1 MLQRAVLA
9 VLIFGSA
16 ISAAPA
22 DDKAKAADN
31 KAAPAKAGK
40 AKKADADTG
49 DKTLPTKDQLAK
61 AGDIT
66 ARVIK
71 VDPTE
76 KLVTVATMNPE
87 VASSIAKLQ
96 AQIGMQAYN
105 TNVVD
110 RMRQIANIQ
119 VDIAR
124 KEQQLY
130 KGNGPQIEIQA
141 LDDAKVRLADP
152 PPQYDAK
159 GNPRKLTPYE
169 RRALQ
174 GPGNSWGYP
183 GDFDSL
189 KSDQMVRIFLLKKRD
204 ASKTSSYR
212 PKTPSKETTP
222 ASKEAGAQPPLYTAE
237 IRIIK
242 DTDH

>member
-1 MLQRAVLA
+1 MLQRAFLA
-9 VLIFGSA
+9 VLLFGTA
-16 ISAAPA
+16 IQAATA
-22 DDKAKAADN
+22 DDKPKAADN

-66 ARVIK
+66 ARVVK
-71 VDPTE
+71 VDPAE

-87 VASSIAKLQ
+87 VANGIATLQ
-96 AQIGMQAYN
+96 AQIRMQAYN

-110 RMRQIANIQ
+110 RTRQIANMQ
-119 VDIAR
+119 MDIAR

-141 LDDAKVRLADP
+141 LDDAKIRLADP

-183 GDFDSL
+183 GDFDGL
-189 KSDQMVRIFLLKKRD
+189 KPDQMVRIFLLKKRD
-204 ASKTSSYR
+204 TSKRSGYQVKDTAA
-212 PKTPSKETTP
+212 TP
-222 ASKEAGAQPPLYTAE
+222 KEAGAPPSLYTVE